1 MKRQAKVS
9 GGPRV
14 LAAGLATPTSAAAN
28 SADAFVGAQLL
39 YGEGG
44 IEPAMWGVSKA
55 QFSLFLDQVRAA
67 HALGHIANV
76 PPSEGSGYPQ
86 ERFDD
91 PEVGPSIHQVCARV
105 VKPAT
110 RACSPLPG
118 VAWAMKMNLAR
129 GGLPCSLLFSHGWD
143 EGVYAFAK
151 RVLSAWPDD
160 IEGAYICLLSHPQHF
175 DIDGR
180 LHPSAS
186 PYYRV
191 LRADPT
197 PRALI
202 LLPSPREPLL
212 SRLWVLSEAFA
223 ACRERERGHLE
234 AICVEGTA
242 LELLSGEGRAQLEK
256 AEAEEADAALALQT
270 ARMEGLEMGATQ
282 LLSLDDQV
290 KLEDKERRLDTRL
303 GYAQEKLAKAKLQ
316 LLLAPSRDLVDLE
329 GATCSVAQ
337 DRTALREQMR
347 GRGDAIC
354 LHVAAIVRQS
364 ICGVCT
370 RIGQPEETVDGPLG
384 PLPLLE
390 RHVRLSVR
398 DLSSGPKAL
407 HLARWLWSRPA
418 VTALDLSACVSLAAE
433 VPHLISDALA
443 AGALPHLVSSNLD
456 GAALPIAQLQGSAA
470 AAGASALDFSHQKM
484 SLASG
489 LVIASLIST
498 NTTLDALNVGHNPL
512 RDEGVVAI
520 SKALRE
526 NGQCRLKTLELQSTR
541 LGVQATKELAA
552 TLIATAS
559 LTKLDVSHNR
569 ICGTWQDTYGAH
581 GRFDAAGLHALSEA
595 LPQSSLVVL
604 LANANGLRDE
614 GAAAVARALADPR
627 CKLTTLGLEGNSIG
641 VEGGLALAKALA
653 GFNAADAE
661 DDFPAPGAGRAS
673 PPPQIISRGFHVA
686 TLDES
691 SSSPATRRGGGS
703 APSNLTS
710 LDLSNNMLCGVMTL
724 PTAEGPCKPA
734 PYTSAALKAIL
745 RAVRRSDSLTHLSI
759 ANNRIC
765 GVWSDAYG
773 DQQFGSWVVDGV
785 ELLSGVMR
793 ARPPSNRSGGE
804 TAAQRALNS

>member
-1 MKRQAKVS
+1 MPSAASAAASPPIERFLLALPMVDVLAEAIAPLCGVDPNQQPGKLRDVEAVSQALMSSRVVEALAGRISHAACVAAAKLAADQPFNTTRIESAGTKKLVEEAMKRQAKVS

-595 LPQSSLVVL
+595 LPQS
-604 LANANGLRDE
+604 
-614 GAAAVARALADPR
+614 P
-627 CKLTTLGLEGNSIG
+627 
-641 VEGGLALAKALA
+641 
-653 GFNAADAE
+653 
-661 DDFPAPGAGRAS
+661 
-673 PPPQIISRGFHVA
+673 
-686 TLDES
+686 S
-691 SSSPATRRGGGS
+691 SSSLPMPTGCAT
-703 APSNLTS
+703 
-710 LDLSNNMLCGVMTL
+710 
-724 PTAEGPCKPA
+724 
-734 PYTSAALKAIL
+734 
-745 RAVRRSDSLTHLSI
+745 
-759 ANNRIC
+759 
-765 GVWSDAYG
+765 
-773 DQQFGSWVVDGV
+773 
-785 ELLSGVMR
+785 R
-793 ARPPSNRSGGE
+793 ARPPSPARSPTRGASSRPSASRA
-804 TAAQRALNS
+804 TVSVSRAASRWPRPWPASTRLTRRTTSLRRAPAAPRRRRR